1 MFSLLEKTLPTENI
15 QISGNTGKLD
25 SPRIEIN
32 EVIRFAEIMI
42 EQQQSIGKSKKAAL
56 KDLITTEPFNQF
68 SEELR
73 EHLKIYE

>member
-1 MFSLLEKTLPTENI
+1 
-15 QISGNTGKLD
+15 
-25 SPRIEIN
+25 
-32 EVIRFAEIMI
+32 MI